1 MLSSVS
7 CQYLVLKYVIDLFSK
22 LSQETWIFIFET
34 YVNVLYSYQL
44 ASLYI
49 KSKYILRQLMQTFI

>member
-49 KSKYILRQLMQTFI
+49 KSKYILRQLMQTFM

>member
-7 CQYLVLKYVIDLFSK
+7 CQYLVLKYVIDLFSN

-49 KSKYILRQLMQTFI
+49 KSKYILRQLMQTFM